1 MRRPVIVTCEPR
13 VQIEDDLRV
22 DVAADA
28 LLGVIA
34 DLLGRA
40 ERTGTR
46 REVAQVV
53 LAAAHVDEAV
63 GLLRTIQPAPNACE
77 LGVRHAPSEPDL
89 IPSHVLSAQPKPR
102 PRIWRP
108 ANRASNWCSA
118 AGGV

>member
-1 MRRPVIVTCEPR
+1 MRRPVIVRREPR
-13 VQIEDDLRV
+13 AQIDEDLHV

-46 REVAQVV
+46 REVAQIV

-63 GLLRTIQPAPNACE
+63 GLLRTIQPAPNAYE
-77 LGVRHAPSEPDL
+77 LGGRGSTTRRARRPCRPS
-89 IPSHVLSAQPKPR
+89 R
-102 PRIWRP
+102 TRCR
-108 ANRASNWCSA
+108 
-118 AGGV
+118 

>member
-13 VQIEDDLRV
+13 VQMEDDLRV

-77 LGVRHAPSEPDL
+77 LGVRGSTM
-89 IPSHVLSAQPKPR
+89 
-102 PRIWRP
+102 RP
-108 ANRASNWCSA
+108 ARRPCRPLLRAGRPHPSRA
-118 AGGV
+118 VGT